1 MEKLREAQELSA
13 EDEIEALP
21 EKDTAAKKSSAPAP
35 AAKVQKAPVYGQE
48 AKLQKLELKIAEL
61 EATLKMYEV
70 KMNMP
75 ENQTDAE
82 AMMSL
87 TADYEAAQA
96 KLDAAYEEWESLAES

>member
-1 MEKLREAQELSA
+1 M
-13 EDEIEALP
+13 
-21 EKDTAAKKSSAPAP
+21 
-35 AAKVQKAPVYGQE
+35 YGQG

-87 TADYEAAQA
+87 TEAYEAAQA
-96 KLDAAYEEWESLAES
+96 ELDDAYEKWETLAES

>member
-1 MEKLREAQELSA
+1 MAA
-13 EDEIEALP
+13 ENNPQSLP
-21 EKDTAAKKSSAPAP
+21 EKDTAAKKPSAPVQQT
-35 AAKVQKAPVYGQE
+35 AKIQKAPVYGQE

-87 TADYEAAQA
+87 TAAYEAAQA
-96 KLDAAYEEWESLAES
+96 ELDDAYEKWETLAES

>member
-1 MEKLREAQELSA
+1 
-13 EDEIEALP
+13 
-21 EKDTAAKKSSAPAP
+21 
-35 AAKVQKAPVYGQE
+35 
-48 AKLQKLELKIAEL
+48 
-61 EATLKMYEV
+61 MYEV

-87 TADYEAAQA
+87 TADCEAAQA